1 MLSHHSNGLF
11 HQLIAESGTPMSP
24 SWSQM
29 TPERATTFGKQVQNK
44 VGCDHFWIF
53 DKDKC
58 MREDVTMESLISV
71 SNTLFELRGHVCLF
85 VCLWY

>member
-1 MLSHHSNGLF
+1 MLSHHSTGLF

-71 SNTLFELRGHVCLF
+71 SNFPL
-85 VCLWY
+85 